1 MMPRPKSVL
10 YVFLPCK
17 KVYPLGVTYL
27 AHFLHQHHPEAPQW
41 ILDLSQVTRPQR
53 HAALRETIS
62 DFKPDLIAF
71 SWRDIQLFAPHE
83 GDGSLKY
90 AFDFYYSMNPIKK
103 LAASIQGLRH
113 LWIYYSN
120 LREHFT
126 YLEQVRR
133 EFPQIQMTVG
143 GGAFSVFSEPI
154 IRRLPEGIVGIIG
167 EGEDALLNLYE
178 EKTIMND
185 RCIFRKGDQI
195 ITGTQKEV
203 VKLDSSV
210 QDPAY
215 IESIFPQYKAYIDEP
230 IGIQTKR
237 GCPYDCQ
244 FCLYTY
250 IEGKR
255 VYTRPAE
262 NVVAE
267 MKAFYD
273 RWGTRRF
280 WFADAQWIPGSKYY
294 SHCTETLERIIA
306 SGMKIE
312 WGAYIRTSLITKE
325 LAELMVKSGLGDTEV
340 AITSGSQK
348 VLDELKMG
356 FRLDKLYEG
365 CRHLKEAG
373 FQGKIILNYSLNSP
387 GDTEETL
394 MESVASYKKIVEIMG
409 ESQVY
414 PALFFLGIQPHTG
427 LADRLVEEGYL
438 PRNYNPFSMN
448 PLMIKKLLYNPPPLG
463 KIITR
468 ACLKAWENQKRTP
481 TDPFAKRNIAYAD
494 DSLANIFEGNT
505 GRAALLNL
513 EAELKARGVPTVSSR
528 E

>member
-1 MMPRPKSVL
+1 MRPKSVL

-27 AHFLHQHHPEAPQW
+27 AHFLHQHHPEASQR
-41 ILDLSQVTRPQR
+41 ILDLSLIPRPAR
-53 HAALRETIS
+53 PAALREIVS
-62 DFKPDLIAF
+62 SFKPDLIAF

-83 GDGSLKY
+83 GDRSLKY
-90 AFDFYYSMNPIKK
+90 AIHFYYSLNPLKK
-103 LAASIQGLRH
+103 LVASVQGLRH

-126 YLEQVRR
+126 YFDQVHA
-133 EFPQIQMTVG
+133 EFPQIQVTVG
-143 GGAFSVFSEPI
+143 GGAFSVFSEQI
-154 IRRLPEGIVGIIG
+154 IKKLPEGVVGIIG

-178 EKTIMND
+178 DRSIMND

-195 ITGTQKEV
+195 ITGMQKEA

-215 IESIFPQYKAYIDEP
+215 IESIFPQYGAYTGEA

-273 RWGTRRF
+273 RWGVRRF

-294 SHCTETLERIIA
+294 PHCAETLERIIA

-325 LAELMVKSGLGDTEV
+325 LAALMVRSGLGDTEV

-348 VLDELKMG
+348 VLDGMKMG
-356 FRLDKLYEG
+356 FRLEKLYEG
-365 CRHLKEAG
+365 CRYLKEAG
-373 FQGKIILNYSLNSP
+373 FKGKVILNYSLNSP

-394 MESVASYKKIVEIMG
+394 MESVASYKKIVGIIG
-409 ESQVY
+409 EAQVY
-414 PALFFLGIQPHTG
+414 PALFFLGIQPNTG
-427 LADRLVEEGYL
+427 LAERLVEEKYL
-438 PRNYNPFSMN
+438 PRNYNPLSMN
-448 PLMIKKLLYNPPPLG
+448 PLMIKKLLYNPAPLG
-463 KIITR
+463 KIITK
-468 ACLKAWENQKRTP
+468 ACLKAWDEKRSAR
-481 TDPFAKRNIAYAD
+481 DPLPKSIRAATYAD
-494 DSLANIFEGNT
+494 DSLANVFEGNT

-513 EAELKARGVPTVSSR
+513 EADLKSRGVRPAP
-528 E
+528 

>member
-1 MMPRPKSVL
+1 MRTKSVL

-17 KVYPLGVTYL
+17 KVYPLGLTYL
-27 AHFLHQHHPEAPQW
+27 AHFLHQHHPEAPQK
-41 ILDLSQVTRPQR
+41 ILDLSLIPRLGR
-53 HAALRETIS
+53 HAALREVVS
-62 DFKPDLIAF
+62 QFKPDLIAF

-83 GDGSLKY
+83 GDSSLKY
-90 AFDFYYSMNPIKK
+90 AFDFYYSINPIKK
-103 LAASIQGLRH
+103 IAASIQGLRN

-126 YLEQVRR
+126 YFDQVHR
-133 EFPQIQMTVG
+133 EFPKIQMAVG

-178 EKTIMND
+178 ERSIMND
-185 RCIFRKGDQI
+185 RCLFRKGDQI
-195 ITGTQKEV
+195 IAGTQKAP
-203 VKLDSSV
+203 VKLDLSV

-215 IESIFPQYKAYIDEP
+215 IESIFPQYKAYIGEP

-267 MKAFYD
+267 MTAFYD

-280 WFADAQWIPGSKYY
+280 WFADAQWIPGSKFYP
-294 SHCTETLERIIA
+294 HCTETLERIVA

-325 LAELMVKSGLGDTEV
+325 LAELMVRSGLGDTEV

-356 FRLDKLYEG
+356 FNLEKLYEG

-373 FQGKIILNYSLNSP
+373 FDGKVILNYSLNSP

-394 MESVASYKKIVEIMG
+394 MESVQSYKKIVSILGAE
-409 ESQVY
+409 QVY
-414 PALFFLGIQPHTG
+414 PALFFLGIQPNTG
-427 LADRLVEEGYL
+427 LSERLMEEGYL

-448 PLMIKKLLYNPPPLG
+448 PFMIKKLLYNPAPLG
-463 KIITR
+463 KIITG
-468 ACLKAWENQKRTP
+468 ACLKAWENKETIP
-481 TDPFAKRNIAYAD
+481 SDPFAKRSITYAD
-494 DSLANIFEGNT
+494 DSLANVFEGNT
-505 GRAALLNL
+505 GRAALLHL
-513 EAELKARGVPTVSSR
+513 EEALLARGVKTVAVN
-528 E
+528 

>member
-1 MMPRPKSVL
+1 MRPKSVL

-27 AHFLHQHHPEAPQW
+27 AHFLHQRHPEAPQR
-41 ILDLSQVTRPQR
+41 ILDLSLIPRAGR
-53 HAALRETIS
+53 HAALRETAS
-62 DFKPDLIAF
+62 SFKPDLIAF

-90 AFDFYYSMNPIKK
+90 AFDFYYSLNPVKK
-103 LAASIQGLRH
+103 LVASIQGLRH

-126 YLEQVRR
+126 YFDLVHK
-133 EFPQIQMTVG
+133 EFPRLQMTGG
-143 GGAFSVFSEPI
+143 GGAFSVFSEQI
-154 IRRLPEGIVGIIG
+154 IRKLPEGVVGIIG

-178 EKTIMND
+178 ERSIMND
-185 RCIFRKGDQI
+185 RCIFRKGNQI

-203 VKLDSSV
+203 VQLDSAI

-215 IESIFPQYKAYIDEP
+215 IESIFPQYAAYTGEA

-273 RWGTRRF
+273 RWGARRF

-294 SHCTETLERIIA
+294 PHCAETLERIIA

-348 VLDELKMG
+348 VLDGMKMG
-356 FRLDKLYEG
+356 FRLEKLYEG
-365 CRHLKEAG
+365 CRYLKEAG
-373 FQGKIILNYSLNSP
+373 FQGRIILNYSLNSP

-394 MESVASYKKIVEIMG
+394 MESVESYKKIVGIMG
-409 ESQVY
+409 EKQVY
-414 PALFFLGIQPHTG
+414 PALFFLGIQPNTG
-427 LADRLVEEGYL
+427 LSDRLVEEGYL
-438 PRNYNPFSMN
+438 PKNYDPLTLN
-448 PLMIKKLLYNPPPLG
+448 PLTIKKMLYNPEPLG
-463 KIITR
+463 KIITK
-468 ACLKAWENQKRTP
+468 ACLKAWEEKKIGR
-481 TDPFAKRNIAYAD
+481 DPLTQSKATYAD
-494 DSLANIFEGNT
+494 DSLANVFEGNT

-513 EAELKARGVPTVSSR
+513 EADLKSRGVKVAL
-528 E
+528 

>member
-1 MMPRPKSVL
+1 
-10 YVFLPCK
+10 
-17 KVYPLGVTYL
+17 VTYL
-27 AHFLHQHHPEAPQW
+27 AHSLHQHHPEAPQR
-41 ILDLSQVTRPQR
+41 IIDLSLVPRAGR
-53 HAALRETIS
+53 HAALREVVS
-62 DFKPDLIAF
+62 SFKPDLIAF
-71 SWRDIQLFAPHE
+71 SWRDIQMFAPHE

-90 AFDFYYSMNPIKK
+90 AFDFYYSLNPIKK
-103 LAASIQGLRH
+103 LVASIQGLRH

-126 YLEQVRR
+126 YFDQMHK
-133 EFPQIQMTVG
+133 EFPQTQVAVG
-143 GGAFSVFSEPI
+143 GGAFSVFSEQI
-154 IRRLPEGIVGIIG
+154 IRKLPEGVVGIIG

-178 EKTIMND
+178 ERSIMND
-185 RCIFRKGDQI
+185 RCIFRKGNQI
-195 ITGTQKEV
+195 LTGTQKEV

-215 IESIFPQYKAYIDEP
+215 IESIFPQYAAYTNDA

-273 RWGTRRF
+273 RWGVRRF

-294 SHCTETLERIIA
+294 PHCADTLERIIA

-325 LAELMVKSGLGDTEV
+325 LAQLMVRSGLGDTEV
-340 AITSGSQK
+340 AITSGSQR
-348 VLDELKMG
+348 VLDGMKMG
-356 FRLDKLYEG
+356 FRLEKLYEG
-365 CRHLKEAG
+365 CRYLKEAG
-373 FQGKIILNYSLNSP
+373 FKGRIILNYSLNSP

-394 MESVASYKKIVEIMG
+394 MESVASYKKIVGIMG
-409 ESQVY
+409 EEQVY
-414 PALFFLGIQPHTG
+414 PALFFLGIQPNTG
-427 LADRLVEEGYL
+427 LSDRLVEEGYL
-438 PRNYNPFSMN
+438 PKNYDPLTLN
-448 PLMIKKLLYNPPPLG
+448 PLTIRKMLYNPEPLG
-463 KIITR
+463 KIITK
-468 ACLKAWENQKRTP
+468 ACLKAWEAKKSTR
-481 TDPFAKRNIAYAD
+481 DPFAKAKAATYAD
-494 DSLANIFEGNT
+494 DSLANVFEGNT

-513 EAELKARGVPTVSSR
+513 EADLKSRGVKIG
-528 E
+528 

>member
-1 MMPRPKSVL
+1 MRPKSVL

-17 KVYPLGVTYL
+17 KVYPLGAAYL
-27 AHFLHQHHPEAPQW
+27 AHFLHQRHPEAPQR
-41 ILDLSQVTRPQR
+41 ILDLSLIPRAGR
-53 HAALRETIS
+53 HAALRETVAS
-62 DFKPDLIAF
+62 FKPDLIAF

-90 AFDFYYSMNPIKK
+90 AFDFYYSLNPVKK
-103 LAASIQGLRH
+103 LVASLQGLRH

-126 YLEQVRR
+126 YFDQIHK
-133 EFPQIQMTVG
+133 EFPRLQVAVG
-143 GGAFSVFSEPI
+143 GGAFSVFSEQI
-154 IRRLPEGIVGIIG
+154 IKKLPEGVVGIIG

-178 EKTIMND
+178 EQSIMND
-185 RCIFRKGDQI
+185 RCIFRKGNQI
-195 ITGTQKEV
+195 IKGTQKEI
-203 VKLDSSV
+203 VKLDSAV

-215 IESIFPQYKAYIDEP
+215 IESIFPQYSSYTNEA

-273 RWGTRRF
+273 RWGVRRF

-294 SHCTETLERIIA
+294 PHCTETLERIIA

-348 VLDELKMG
+348 VLDGMKMG
-356 FRLDKLYEG
+356 FRLEKLYEG
-365 CRHLKEAG
+365 CRYLKEAG
-373 FQGKIILNYSLNSP
+373 FKGRIILNYSLNSP

-394 MESVASYKKIVEIMG
+394 MESVASYKKIVGIMG
-409 ESQVY
+409 EAQVY
-414 PALFFLGIQPHTG
+414 PALFFLGVQPNTG
-427 LADRLVEEGYL
+427 LSDRLVEEGYL
-438 PRNYNPFSMN
+438 PKNYDPLTLN
-448 PLMIKKLLYNPPPLG
+448 PLTIKKMLYNPEPLG
-463 KIITR
+463 KLITK
-468 ACLKAWENQKRTP
+468 ACLKAWEEKKIDR
-481 TDPFAKRNIAYAD
+481 DPLAKSKATYAD
-494 DSLANIFEGNT
+494 DSLANVFEGNT

-513 EAELKARGVPTVSSR
+513 EADLKARGVKIAS
-528 E
+528 

>member
-1 MMPRPKSVL
+1 
-10 YVFLPCK
+10 
-17 KVYPLGVTYL
+17 
-27 AHFLHQHHPEAPQW
+27 
-41 ILDLSQVTRPQR
+41 
-53 HAALRETIS
+53 
-62 DFKPDLIAF
+62 
-71 SWRDIQLFAPHE
+71 
-83 GDGSLKY
+83 
-90 AFDFYYSMNPIKK
+90 
-103 LAASIQGLRH
+103 
-113 LWIYYSN
+113 
-120 LREHFT
+120 
-126 YLEQVRR
+126 
-133 EFPQIQMTVG
+133 
-143 GGAFSVFSEPI
+143 
-154 IRRLPEGIVGIIG
+154 
-167 EGEDALLNLYE
+167 
-178 EKTIMND
+178 MND

-267 MKAFYD
+267 MRAFYD

-294 SHCTETLERIIA
+294 SHCTETLERIIS

-468 ACLKAWENQKRTP
+468 ACLKAWENQKRIP

-513 EAELKARGVPTVSSR
+513 EAELKARGVPTVPSR
-528 E
+528 D

>member
-1 MMPRPKSVL
+1 MRPKSIL

-17 KVYPLGVTYL
+17 KVYPLGITYL
-27 AHFLHQHHPEAPQW
+27 AHFLHQHHPGAPQR
-41 ILDLSQVTRPQR
+41 ILDLSLITRPQR
-53 HAALRETIS
+53 HAALRETIT

-90 AFDFYYSMNPIKK
+90 AFDFYHSWNPVRKMI
-103 LAASIQGLRH
+103 AAIQGLKQ
-113 LWIYYSN
+113 LSIYYGN

-126 YLEQVRR
+126 YFEQVHQ
-133 EFPQIQMTVG
+133 ELPHVQMVVG

-154 IRRLPEGIVGIIG
+154 IRRLPEGVTGIIG
-167 EGEDALLNLYE
+167 EGEDALLDLYE
-178 EKTIMND
+178 EKPLLNHRT
-185 RCIFRKGDQI
+185 IFRKGDRLF
-195 ITGTQKEV
+195 TGIQKEP
-203 VKLDSSV
+203 VKLDTSI

-215 IESIFPQYKAYIDEP
+215 IESIFPQYKEYLNEP

-244 FCLYTY
+244 FCLYPY

-267 MKAFYD
+267 MKGFYD
-273 RWGTRRF
+273 RWGTRHF

-294 SHCTETLERIIA
+294 PHCIETLERILK

-312 WGAYIRTSLITKE
+312 WGAYIRTSLITPE
-325 LAELMVKSGLGDTEV
+325 LADLMVRTGLGDLEV

-356 FRLDKLYEG
+356 FQLEKLYEG
-365 CRHLKEAG
+365 CRHLKAAG

-394 MESVASYKKIVEIMG
+394 MESVASYKKIVGIMG
-409 ESQVY
+409 EKQVY

-427 LADRLVEEGYL
+427 LAERLTEEGYL

-468 ACLKAWENQKRTP
+468 ACLKAWENAKRTP
-481 TDPFAKRNIAYAD
+481 PDPFAKRNIAYAD
-494 DSLANIFEGNT
+494 DSLANVFEGNT

-513 EAELKARGVPTVSSR
+513 EAELLARGVKRAPHPAA
-528 E
+528 